1 MNLIEDGVRGFFSLF
16 MGAVKRRIDKWWEKE
31 TGEKLPILEFDDIGG
46 LINAIRNGEIIGEQ
60 DVKIKN
66 VCVSNFAP
74 LYLCYEET
82 FGEIERTIRLE
93 AAKAAKLYNSLRER
107 YELSNSI
114 SLFTEAAKGKIEID
128 SMFREYAD
136 AKKFR
141 FLGLS
146 LARFGPIT
154 KKLCYG
160 ALFKA
165 GEELKNHTAPLTDD
179 VNLEPF
185 VPIFYDPSIS
195 GVIQSTSYIDAEVMG
210 RVFPLPTNWM
220 EILRRRGV
228 QVFQRPYCLYVPD
241 KESYHIKKTGLET
254 WMSLDAWI
262 SFTLPEKNLNLP
274 FFHRFEPTDD
284 ISRQMVC
291 NGFEE
296 IYDQLNALS
305 PTVITFYS
313 DYVEPFVKK
322 VKPVLDMKTLRRL
335 VS

>member
-1 MNLIEDGVRGFFSLF
+1 MDFIHDGIKTFFSLF
-16 MGAVKRRIDKWWEKE
+16 IRGAKRRVDEWWAKKI
-31 TGEKLPILEFDDIGG
+31 GEKLPTLEFDNVDG
-46 LINAIRNGEIIGEQ
+46 LIIALQNGEIIGEQ
-60 DVKIKN
+60 NVKIKD
-66 VCVSNFAP
+66 VCVSNYAP

-82 FGEIERTIRLE
+82 FREIERNIRFE
-93 AAKAAKLYNSLRER
+93 AAKAAELYKSLRDKHK
-107 YELSNSI
+107 LQDSV
-114 SLFTEAAKGKIEID
+114 SLFIEAAKGRIKID

-154 KKLCYG
+154 KQLCYG

-165 GEELKNHTAPLTDD
+165 GQRLENHTAPLTDD

-195 GVIQSTSYIDAEVMG
+195 GVIQSTSYVDAEVMAT
-210 RVFPLPTNWM
+210 VFPLPTDWT

-228 QVFQRPYCLYVPD
+228 QVFQRPYCLYVPNKKPYYID
-241 KESYHIKKTGLET
+241 KKGLET

-262 SFTLPEKNLNLP
+262 SFNLPEKNLNLP

-284 ISRQMVC
+284 NSRQMVC
-291 NGFEE
+291 DGFEA
-296 IYDQLNALS
+296 IYSQLNTIS
-305 PTVITFYS
+305 TTVITFYS
-313 DYVEPFVKK
+313 DYVRPFVRK
-322 VKPVLDMKTLRRL
+322 VKPVLDMETLRRL
-335 VS
+335 MS